1 MEKDKVILLVDDVRF
16 FLELEKSFL
25 KRTSCEIVMAENGE
39 DAIKIAKET
48 KPNLILMDLF
58 MPKMNGDEACKAIK
72 ADPELKNVPVIM
84 VTSAGKQ
91 EEMGRCQLAGCD
103 DYLTK
108 PINKMELLG
117 KVKSYLDIPVR
128 KHVRV
133 PIDAQVYYRHA
144 GVEYNGAVSNIS
156 EGGMFIESTE
166 PLEMGIELGLKFKVP
181 PQEEAMETIGKVV
194 RVLKGLGTGPVRTI
208 PGMGIEFTHITPRQK
223 KVIADYAQSG
233 NFLI

>member
-1 MEKDKVILLVDDVRF
+1 MANDKIILLVDDVRF

-25 KRTSCEIVMAENGE
+25 KRTSCEILMAENGE
-39 DAIKIAKET
+39 EAIEVAKKT

-72 ADPELKNVPVIM
+72 ADPNLKNVPIIM
-84 VTSAGKQ
+84 VTSAGKN

-128 KHVRV
+128 KHVRI
-133 PIDAQVYYRHA
+133 PIDAQVYYKHT
-144 GVEYNGAVSNIS
+144 GVEYTGSVSNIS
-156 EGGMFIESTE
+156 EGGLFIESIE
-166 PLEMGIELGLKFKVP
+166 PLEMGTELGLKFKVP
-181 PQEEAMETIGKVV
+181 PQEDAMETIGKVV
-194 RVLKGLGTGPVRTI
+194 RVVKGFGTGPVRSI
-208 PGMGIEFTHITPRQK
+208 PGMGIQFTHITPMQK
-223 KVIADYAQSG
+223 KVIADYAKSG